1 MTESRTALWLAALC
15 MTAAAVSA
23 QPALSDGAEELA
35 GEYRGTVK
43 RTPMTAWAAPVA
55 SPLGGQA
62 VALLL
67 FPESERQNLVARLER
82 LTGDQEPLYRLAC
95 DGVRGTEYGYEYDAA
110 FTGIWNTRAALVFIH
125 SGPGGPGSLTSGWRT
140 ATIRNRM
147 LSNAEYAVLR
157 GREYMV
163 SRITRDPETG
173 ELTRIRLTRTGF
185 IQNFFDNPTL
195 SLVPIDTPAGVL
207 ELLAGY
213 VKAKDAAMDA
223 LQVADQ
229 PAPICR

>member
-1 MTESRTALWLAALC
+1 MTESGPVPWLMALC
-15 MTAAAVSA
+15 MMAAAASA
-23 QPALSDGAEELA
+23 QPTGSTGADELA

-43 RTPMTAWAAPVA
+43 RIPMIAWAAPVA
-55 SPLGGQA
+55 TPWGGQA

-67 FPESERQNLVARLER
+67 FPESERQDLVARLER

-95 DGVRGTEYGYEYDAA
+95 DGVDVTEYGYEYDSA
-110 FTGIWNTRAALVFIH
+110 FSEIWNTRAALVFIH
-125 SGPGGPGSLTSGWRT
+125 SGPWEPGSLASVWRT

-147 LSNAEYAVLR
+147 LSNAEYAVLC

-163 SRITRDPETG
+163 SRITRDSETG
-173 ELTRIRLTRTGF
+173 ELTRIKLTQTGF

-195 SLVPIDTPAGVL
+195 SLVPADTPAGVL

-213 VKAKDAAMDA
+213 VKAKDAAMQA

-229 PAPICR
+229 PASICR

>member
-15 MTAAAVSA
+15 MAAAAASA
-23 QPALSDGAEELA
+23 QPALSDGAGELA

-55 SPLGGQA
+55 GPLGGHA

-67 FPESERQNLVARLER
+67 FPESERDDLVARLER
-82 LTGDQEPLYRLAC
+82 LTGDQAPLYRLAC
-95 DGVRGTEYGYEYDAA
+95 DGVRVTEYGYEYDSA
-110 FTGIWNTRAALVFIH
+110 FTGIWNTGAALVFVH
-125 SGPGGPGSLTSGWRT
+125 SGPGEPGSLGSGWHD
-140 ATIRNRM
+140 ATIRDRT
-147 LSNAEYAVLR
+147 LSNAEYARLR

-195 SLVPIDTPAGVL
+195 SLVRVDTPAGVL
-207 ELLAGY
+207 DLLAGY
-213 VKAKDAAMDA
+213 VKAKDAAMQE
-223 LQVADQ
+223 LQVGDQ
-229 PAPICR
+229 PASICR